1 MCARHPRK
9 GTRPALEEDEQM
21 LSQTLTSLQQAQ
33 GCDSFH
39 VVLAMEEREG
49 QEAAERLAFKGLL
62 G

>member
-1 MCARHPRK
+1 
-9 GTRPALEEDEQM
+9 M

-49 QEAAERLAFKGLL
+49 QEAAERLALKGCWADF
-62 G
+62 GEN